1 MAESNQ
7 NSLFTNLRRIIKENL
22 KVIIYLISFIFIIF
36 VFIQL
41 YFYYD
46 NNRILQTS
54 IKYNNAK
61 LIESDSEFIAQMTD
75 LAKKNNFYGLMAQ
88 LEIINKKLRNN
99 NFNSA
104 YDDYIL
110 LLNNNNE
117 PIYQTIVAIHGAY
130 NLLDKIDNSEI
141 FNLLLFID
149 NSLISFEGNKLE
161 IQYLLYL
168 SENKIDE
175 KNNLY
180 EQIMNS
186 DQISSSIKER
196 IRIINDFEKYK

>member
-7 NSLFTNLRRIIKENL
+7 NSLFTNLRRIIKKNL

-141 FNLLLFID
+141 YNLLLFID
-149 NSLISFEGNKLE
+149 NSLTSFEGNKLE

>member
-1 MAESNQ
+1 
-7 NSLFTNLRRIIKENL
+7 
-22 KVIIYLISFIFIIF
+22 
-36 VFIQL
+36 
-41 YFYYD
+41 
-46 NNRILQTS
+46 
-54 IKYNNAK
+54 
-61 LIESDSEFIAQMTD
+61 
-75 LAKKNNFYGLMAQ
+75 MAQ

>member
-75 LAKKNNFYGLMAQ
+75 LAKK
-88 LEIINKKLRNN
+88 K
-99 NFNSA
+99 
-104 YDDYIL
+104 
-110 LLNNNNE
+110 
-117 PIYQTIVAIHGAY
+117 
-130 NLLDKIDNSEI
+130 
-141 FNLLLFID
+141 
-149 NSLISFEGNKLE
+149 
-161 IQYLLYL
+161 
-168 SENKIDE
+168 
-175 KNNLY
+175 
-180 EQIMNS
+180 
-186 DQISSSIKER
+186 
-196 IRIINDFEKYK
+196 